1 MAIQIRNSI
10 ARICPSKIPIRA
22 IYAPAESQPRSS
34 LVRGGEELLGGLVRG
49 SRDPSDT
56 STNLFSL
63 LGGFALPLNDLIKI
77 GHDPPR

>member
-22 IYAPAESQPRSS
+22 IYAPAEKSGAELSRAW
-34 LVRGGEELLGGLVRG
+34 GEELLGGPVRVG
-49 SRDPSDT
+49 RDPSDT